1 MKPNTKTKVVIIE
14 DDPIIRNGYHYLING
29 TGDCFVS
36 NSYGSVE
43 EALKGIKNDF
53 PDVILLD
60 IDFTGI
66 NGIEAIP
73 LLRKNHPGAYVLI
86 LTVCDSENLVFEAL
100 RNGASGYL
108 TKNISSEII
117 VSSIR
122 EVMEGGAPMSASIA
136 RMVIKS
142 FQKNL
147 DSPLSKREEQ
157 VLELISTG
165 KSRTHIAGELFIE
178 PCTVKTHIKN
188 IYVKLEV
195 HSKEDAL
202 KIAREHNLIK

>member
-1 MKPNTKTKVVIIE
+1 MKPYTKTKVVIIE
-14 DDPIIRNGYHYLING
+14 DDLVIRNGYHYLING
-29 TGDCFVS
+29 AEDCIVN

-43 EALKGIKNDF
+43 EAIKGIKNDF

-60 IDFTGI
+60 IDLPGI

-73 LLRKNHPGAYVLI
+73 LLKRNNPAAYVLI
-86 LTVCDSENLVFEAL
+86 LTVYDSENLVFEAL
-100 RNGASGYL
+100 RKGASGYL
-108 TKNISSEII
+108 LKNTIPEAI

-122 EVMEGGAPMSASIA
+122 EVMEGGAPMSANIA

-142 FQKNL
+142 FQKSL

-157 VLELISTG
+157 VLELISIG
-165 KSRTHIAGELFIE
+165 KSRIHIADELFIE

-188 IYVKLEV
+188 IYAKLEV
-195 HSKEDAL
+195 HSKEEAIR
-202 KIAREHNLIK
+202 IAREHKLIK

>member
-1 MKPNTKTKVVIIE
+1 MSLHTKTKVVIIE
-14 DDPIIRNGYHYLING
+14 DDPVIRNGYHCLING
-29 TGDCFVS
+29 AEDCFVT

-43 EALKGIKNDF
+43 EAIKGIKNDF

-73 LLRKNHPGAYVLI
+73 LLRKNHPGVHVLI
-86 LTVCDSENLVFEAL
+86 LTVYDSEDLVFEAL

-108 TKNISSEII
+108 TKNISSETI

-122 EVMEGGAPMSASIA
+122 ELMQGGAPMSAGIA

-142 FQKNL
+142 FQKSL
-147 DSPLSKREEQ
+147 DSPLSKREGH
-157 VLELISTG
+157 VLELISAG
-165 KSRTHIAGELFIE
+165 KSRTHIADELFIE

-188 IYVKLEV
+188 IYLKLEV
-195 HSKEDAL
+195 HSKEEAL
-202 KIAREHNLIK
+202 KIAREHRLIK